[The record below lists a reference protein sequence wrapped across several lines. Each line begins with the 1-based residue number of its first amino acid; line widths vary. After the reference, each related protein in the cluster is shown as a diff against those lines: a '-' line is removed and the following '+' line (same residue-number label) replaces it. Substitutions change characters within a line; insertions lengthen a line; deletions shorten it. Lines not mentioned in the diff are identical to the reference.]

1 MKIENIKVVDIL
13 QDGRGVGRTENKTVF
28 IEGAVFG
35 EILDL
40 EVIEEKKNY
49 LEGKKI
55 RTVKESPHYKQPPCP
70 YFYECG
76 GCSIMNIDY
85 ETQKEL
91 KIKMIK
97 SSLKKTCKIDIK
109 ELEILGSQEERYRNK
124 IRLKVTKTGKLA
136 YNKKYSNNLVEIK
149 DCLLVRENISKRLED
164 IEKVSEEIAKKFPNI
179 LEEITIRTNQEKI
192 LVNLSIKKESIELE
206 NYLEKINEN
215 SKLYFQTLGRN
226 KKLDYLDYKVLGK
239 NIRISSNDFYQ
250 VNDFQIENLY
260 KEAKKLLKENKK
272 VLDLYC
278 GSATSSIA
286 INGDN
291 IVGVDINRSAIA
303 DAKENAK
310 RNNLKNYKFIA
321 KDSKFITENFIKNE
335 RIDAIVVDPPRSG
348 LDKELI
354 KQIANTGLKE
364 VVYISCN
371 PQTLARDIK
380 RFMDKGY
387 ELKNIKAIDMF
398 PETMHVEA
406 IALIQK
412 I

>member
-335 RIDAIVVDPPRSG
+335 KIDAIVVDPPRSG